1 MAIQTTHPRLAAS
14 PEAPSAGRRAHVQ
27 GVPVP
32 TVTTSVIRDVD
43 LGRDED
49 FVQWTEAGIALARTF
64 PGFLGA
70 GWVRSSTTTRR
81 YHVQYRFASDRYL
94 RDWMRSS
101 LRSAWLA
108 HGRSFSRDAAVDQRT
123 GIEGWFDPAAS
134 VGMPGA
140 VPVAPRPSAEHA
152 PPRWKQ
158 AVTIWLGFFPL
169 SLLVNILLAPQL
181 TDVNVVART
190 LLLTVCVTPVM
201 VYAVLPFITARL
213 GPWLRARRY

>member
-1 MAIQTTHPRLAAS
+1 M
-14 PEAPSAGRRAHVQ
+14 Q
-27 GVPVP
+27 GLPAP

-43 LGRDED
+43 PGREED

-81 YHVQYRFASDRYL
+81 YHVQYRFASDGCL

-108 HGRSFSRDAAVDQRT
+108 HGRSFSRDAAVHQRT
-123 GIEGWFDPAAS
+123 GIEGWFDPAVPTS
-134 VGMPGA
+134 MQGA
-140 VPVAPRPSAEHA
+140 VPVDPRPASDQA

-181 TDVNVVART
+181 ADVNVVAST

-213 GPWLRARRY
+213 GSWLRARRD